1 MNRLA
6 QYLACG
12 LILFSQASFGG
23 VIFAQDFNA
32 LSDAGS
38 RITEGVNQGSSLPNS
53 GSFNNGGPGLSFRTT
68 WSDTRGTGAGPVTAT
83 GDASD
88 LVGVNSFSGSNA
100 PDVAANGTA
109 VVSGREHNF
118 IFNDGDGLL
127 TLIFETLN
135 LSRYINRKLS
145 FNYWINHT
153 GYESDD
159 LFQIKLFSGSG
170 LLRAITMGEPELE
183 NQRSE
188 DNGLVNWST
197 FDIDLDELF
206 SLNSGNDKAFFFT
219 IAADTNSSPENI
231 FVDNVT
237 ILGDTVATVSAPT
250 SLVLFPAGLLFLL
263 LSRQKT
269 NSLA

>member
-6 QYLACG
+6 QYLASS

-23 VIFAQDFNA
+23 VIYTQDFND

-38 RITEGVNQGSSLPNS
+38 RITGGVSHGSTLHNS
-53 GSFNNGGPGLSFRTT
+53 GSHNNGGPGLSFRTT
-68 WSDTRGTGAGPVTAT
+68 WSDTRDTGIGPVTT
-83 GDASD
+83 TSDASD

-100 PDVAANGTA
+100 PDVAADGTT

-127 TLIFETLN
+127 TLTFETLD

-145 FNYWINHT
+145 LNYWINHT

-159 LFQIKLFSGSG
+159 QFQIKLFSDSG

-188 DNGLVNWST
+188 DNGLANWST

-206 SLNSGNDKAFFFT
+206 SLNSGNDKTFFFS

-237 ILGDTVATVSAPT
+237 ILGDTLATVSAPT

-263 LSRQKT
+263 LSRRK
-269 NSLA
+269 SDSRA